1 MTNEFPDGNFK
12 VDLMKLQDYLINCLK
27 DEFYGESVVKFF
39 WGFDFFQFDARFAQL
54 FRNDIEICKFSVKW
68 LVVNSNF
75 DWITF
80 NELEEKKALVLL
92 KYEFLNSIER
102 IDRMKK
108 KPKDFN
114 YKNFQQDIDV
124 FMTDYIESLEQS
136 FSIPKMPHNFPTEQ
150 TIF

>member
-1 MTNEFPDGNFK
+1 MFKFDG
-12 VDLMKLQDYLINCLK
+12 
-27 DEFYGESVVKFF
+27 G
-39 WGFDFFQFDARFAQL
+39 FAQF
-54 FRNDIEICKFSVKW
+54 FRNDIESWKFSVKW

-124 FMTDYIESLEQS
+124 FMTDYIDSLE
-136 FSIPKMPHNFPTEQ
+136 
-150 TIF
+150 

>member
-1 MTNEFPDGNFK
+1 MDFEIKITITNEFPDGNFK

-27 DEFYGESVVKFF
+27 DKSYGESVVKFF
-39 WGFDFFQFDARFAQL
+39 WGFELFKFDGGFAQF
-54 FRNDIEICKFSVKW
+54 FRNDIESWKYSVKW

-114 YKNFQQDIDV
+114 YKNLQQDIDV
-124 FMTDYIESLEQS
+124 FMTDYIDSLE
-136 FSIPKMPHNFPTEQ
+136 
-150 TIF
+150 

>member
-1 MTNEFPDGNFK
+1 MDFEIKITMTNEFPDGNFK

-39 WGFDFFQFDARFAQL
+39 WGFELFKFDGGFAQF
-54 FRNDIEICKFSVKW
+54 FRNEIERCKFSVKW

-124 FMTDYIESLEQS
+124 FMTDYIESLE
-136 FSIPKMPHNFPTEQ
+136 
-150 TIF
+150 

>member
-1 MTNEFPDGNFK
+1 MDFEIKIIMTNEFPDGNFK

-39 WGFDFFQFDARFAQL
+39 WGFELFRFDCGFAQF
-54 FRNDIEICKFSVKW
+54 FRNDIESWKFSVKW

-102 IDRMKK
+102 IERMKK
-108 KPKDFN
+108 KLKDFN

-124 FMTDYIESLEQS
+124 FMTDYIDSLE
-136 FSIPKMPHNFPTEQ
+136 
-150 TIF
+150 

>member
-1 MTNEFPDGNFK
+1 MDFEIKITMTNEFPDGNFK
-12 VDLMKLQDYLINCLK
+12 VDLMKLQEYLINCLK

-39 WGFDFFQFDARFAQL
+39 WGFELFKFDGGFAQF
-54 FRNDIEICKFSVKW
+54 FRNDIESWKFSVKW

-92 KYEFLNSIER
+92 KYDFLNSIER

-124 FMTDYIESLEQS
+124 FMTDYIDSLE
-136 FSIPKMPHNFPTEQ
+136 
-150 TIF
+150 